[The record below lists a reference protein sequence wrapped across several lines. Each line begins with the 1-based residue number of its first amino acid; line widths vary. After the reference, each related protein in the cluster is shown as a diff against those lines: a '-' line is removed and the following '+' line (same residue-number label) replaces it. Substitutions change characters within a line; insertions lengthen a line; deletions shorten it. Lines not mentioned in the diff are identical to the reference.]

1 MNVFTTIEEL
11 RDVLKQ
17 KKRAGKRVG
26 FVPTMGNL
34 HDGHIALVEYAKT
47 VADFIVVSIFVNP
60 LQFNDAKD
68 LDTYPRTL
76 EEDQEKLIAVEADAL
91 FLPTPDMLY
100 PNGLD
105 SVTKVIVPELA
116 DLLEGEHRPGHFTG
130 VTTVVAKLF
139 NIVQP
144 DVAVF
149 GKKDYQQLQL
159 INAMV
164 RDLNLPIDIH
174 GLDTQR
180 EATGLARSSRNNLLS
195 VDERAKSS
203 ALYACLKECA
213 TLLQSGAEPTM
224 VERHGVSQLS
234 DDGFEVDYV
243 RVCRQIDLRPA
254 EKADKD
260 LVVLLAAGI
269 GDVRLIDN
277 LEVTV
282 P

>member
-1 MNVFTTIEEL
+1 M
-11 RDVLKQ
+11 DVLTTEEALRKRLTSEQ
-17 KKRAGKRVG
+17 RAGQRIG

-34 HDGHIALVEYAKT
+34 HDGHIALVEHAKT

-76 EEDQEKLIAVEADAL
+76 EEDQDKLITAGADVL
-91 FLPTPDMLY
+91 FLPTPTMLY

-105 SVTKVIVPELA
+105 AVTKVIVPELA

-139 NIVQP
+139 NLVHP

-159 INAMV
+159 IKAMV
-164 RDLNLPIDIH
+164 RDLNMPINID
-174 GLDTQR
+174 GVDTQR

-195 VDERAKSS
+195 VDDRAKSS

-213 TLLQSGAEPTM
+213 SLLQSGAEPNS
-224 VERHGVSQLS
+224 VERHGIAQLS
-234 DDGFEVDYV
+234 EQGFDVDYV
-243 RVCRQIDLRPA
+243 RVCRQTDLKPA
-254 EKADKD
+254 EKTDKD
-260 LVVLLAAGI
+260 WVILLAASI
-269 GDVRLIDN
+269 GGVRLIDN
-277 LEVTV
+277 LEASA